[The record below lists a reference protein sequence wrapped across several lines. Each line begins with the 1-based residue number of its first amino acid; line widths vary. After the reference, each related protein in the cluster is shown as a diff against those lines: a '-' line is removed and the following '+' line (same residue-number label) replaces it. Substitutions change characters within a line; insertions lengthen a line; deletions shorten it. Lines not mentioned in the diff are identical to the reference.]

1 MRSLYWKIFAFFWL
15 TLIITA
21 GTVVTLT
28 STIIKDRQQLESH
41 QVIELGVRLAD
52 EYEEDGRHALDHEL
66 KELVFRYGIR
76 AFMLDDRNRPI
87 SRVNLPKDWLSFTQ
101 PLTPQRFKD
110 RVVRG
115 LTAYRISSSSG
126 TMYTLV
132 ARVDRASSYQYW
144 APHLPALQLFTALII
159 VALFTAFV
167 TWRITKPL
175 VLLRKA
181 TNAFARGKFDARV
194 DEQVICRKDE
204 ISQLGQSFN
213 NMAERIAMLLSNQ
226 QRLFRDISHELR
238 TPLARQQIALELLAR
253 KLPDNDR
260 AGIERIER
268 EIGRMNELI
277 DQVLTLLRLE
287 QGEQAVNKEDYD
299 IGALITQLVN
309 DASFEAQ
316 DEDKVNLT
324 LPQQTNLNGCPE
336 LTSRCLENIIRN
348 ALRYTGE
355 DGQVN
360 IDVSKGKEWLE
371 ISVKD
376 DGPGVPEAALKH
388 LFEPFYRVEDDRNQ
402 QSGGYGIGMAI
413 AEQAIRSQGG
423 TIVAANRP
431 EGGLQITIRLPL

>member
-253 KLPDNDR
+253 KMPDNDR

-316 DEDKVNLT
+316 DEDKVNLN
-324 LPQQTNLNGCPE
+324 LPEQTKLKGCPE

-423 TIVAANRP
+423 TIVAANRA

>member
-41 QVIELGVRLAD
+41 QIIEMGVHLAD

-66 KELVFRYGIR
+66 KALVFRYGIR

-110 RVVRG
+110 RVLRG

-132 ARVDRASSYQYW
+132 AQVDRASSYRYW

-213 NMAERIAMLLSNQ
+213 NMAERIAILLSNQ

-253 KLPDNDR
+253 KLPESDR
-260 AGIERIER
+260 AGIDRIER

-287 QGEQAVNKEDYD
+287 QGEQAINKEEYD
-299 IGALITQLVN
+299 LGALITKLVN
-309 DASFEAQ
+309 DATFEAQ
-316 DEDKVNLT
+316 NEDKVNLN
-324 LPQQTNLNGCPE
+324 LPEQTKLNGCPE
-336 LTSRCLENIIRN
+336 LTARCLENIIRN

-360 IDVSKGKEWLE
+360 IDVNKGKEWLE
-371 ISVKD
+371 ISIKD
-376 DGPGVPEAALKH
+376 NGPGVPEEALKH

>member
-21 GTVVTLT
+21 GTVVALT
-28 STIIKDRQQLESH
+28 STIIENRQQIESH
-41 QVIELGVRLAD
+41 QLIEMGMRLAD

-66 KELVFRYGIR
+66 KELDFRFGIQ
-76 AFMLDDRNRPI
+76 AFMLDAKNRPI
-87 SRVNLPKDWLSFTQ
+87 SRVNLPKDWFSFTQ
-101 PLTPQRFKD
+101 PLTPKRFKD
-110 RVVRG
+110 RSLRG
-115 LTAYRISSSSG
+115 LKAYRISSSSG
-126 TMYTLV
+126 TLYTMV
-132 ARVDRASSYQYW
+132 ARTDRNSSYAYW
-144 APHLPALQLFTALII
+144 TSHLPALQLFIALII
-159 VALFTAFV
+159 VGLLTAFV

-175 VLLRKA
+175 VLLRRA

-194 DEQVICRKDE
+194 DEQVVCRKDE
-204 ISQLGQSFN
+204 ISQLGHAFN

-287 QGEQAVNKEDYD
+287 QGEQAINKEDYD
-299 IGALITQLVN
+299 IGTLITQLVN
-309 DASFEAQ
+309 DATFEAQ
-316 DEDKVNLT
+316 DEDKVNLN
-324 LPQQTNLNGCPE
+324 LPEQTTLNGCPE

-355 DGQVN
+355 AGQVN

>member
-28 STIIKDRQQLESH
+28 STIIENRQQIESH
-41 QVIELGVRLAD
+41 QIIEMGVHLAD

-66 KELVFRYGIR
+66 KELDFRFGIQ
-76 AFMLDDRNRPI
+76 AFMLDAKNRPI

-101 PLTPQRFKD
+101 PLTPKRFKD
-110 RVVRG
+110 RSLRG
-115 LTAYRISSSSG
+115 LKAYRISSSSG
-126 TMYTLV
+126 TLYTMV
-132 ARVDRASSYQYW
+132 ARVDRDSRYAYW
-144 APHLPALQLFTALII
+144 TSHLPALQLFIALII
-159 VALFTAFV
+159 VGLLTAFV

-175 VLLRKA
+175 ALLRRA

-204 ISQLGQSFN
+204 ISQLGNSFN

-253 KLPDNDR
+253 KLPDDDR
-260 AGIERIER
+260 ASIDRIER

-316 DEDKVNLT
+316 DEDKISLNL
-324 LPQQTNLNGCPE
+324 PDQTKLNGCPE
-336 LTSRCLENIIRN
+336 LTSRCLENIVRN
-348 ALRYTGE
+348 ALRYTGD
-355 DGQVN
+355 DGQVH

>member
-1 MRSLYWKIFAFFWL
+1 MRSLYWKIFLFFWL

-21 GTVVTLT
+21 TAVVTLT
-28 STIIKDRQQLESH
+28 GTIIKNRQHLEAH
-41 QVIELGVRLAD
+41 QIIEMGVRLAD
-52 EYEEDGRHALDHEL
+52 EYEEEGRRALAHEL
-66 KELVFRYGIR
+66 RELEEHHGIK
-76 AFMLDDRNRPI
+76 AFILDAKNRPI
-87 SRVNLPKDWLSFTQ
+87 SRVNLPKDWLSFTE
-101 PLTPQRFKD
+101 PLTPKRFIE
-110 RVVRG
+110 RSSRG
-115 LTAYRISSSSG
+115 LSAYRISSSSG
-126 TMYTLV
+126 TMYTMV
-132 ARVDRASSYQYW
+132 AHVDRSRAYEYW
-144 APHLPALQLFTALII
+144 APHMPALQLFTALII
-159 VALFTAFV
+159 VGLLTAFV

-175 VLLRKA
+175 ALLRRA

-204 ISQLGQSFN
+204 ISQLGNSFN

-253 KLPDNDR
+253 KLPDDDR

-268 EIGRMNELI
+268 EIGRMNQLI

-287 QGEQAVNKEDYD
+287 QGEQAINKEDYD
-299 IGALITQLVN
+299 IGALITKLVH
-309 DASFEAQ
+309 DASFEVQ
-316 DEDKVNLT
+316 DEDKVSLNL
-324 LPQQTNLNGCPE
+324 PEQTKLNGCPE
-336 LTSRCLENIIRN
+336 LTARCLENIIRN
-348 ALRYTGE
+348 ALRYTGD
-355 DGQVN
+355 DGQVT

-376 DGPGVPEAALKH
+376 DGPGVPEEALKH